1 MLLRELTDQGVL
13 RLTLN
18 DPKHCNALSEYML
31 AALGSAL
38 EKAEADPAVR
48 VIVLAAIGSVFCAG
62 HDLKEIHAKRND
74 ADAGLSYFTNLFTN
88 CCEVMQTI
96 VNSPKI
102 IIAEVAGVAT
112 ASGCQLVASCDLAFA
127 TNHAQFATP
136 GVNIGLFCSTPM
148 VALSRNMTNK
158 HAMEMLLTGDMISA
172 NKAEQIGLINRVVT
186 SAEITKHSMATA
198 TKIASKSSMTLT
210 TGKRAFHQQDN
221 MSLADAYQ
229 HTSRVM
235 VDNILKYDARE
246 GIHAFISKRVPT
258 WQDE

>member
-1 MLLRELTDQGVL
+1 
-13 RLTLN
+13 
-18 DPKHCNALSEYML
+18 ML

-38 EKAEADPAVR
+38 AKAETDPAVR
-48 VIVLAAIGSVFCAG
+48 VIVLAAIGSAFCAG
-62 HDLKEIHAKRND
+62 HDLQEIHARRND
-74 ADAGLSYFTNLFTN
+74 TDAGLSYFTNLFAN
-88 CCEVMQTI
+88 CCKVMQAN

-102 IIAEVAGVAT
+102 IIGEVAGVAT

-127 TNHAQFATP
+127 TDHSKFATP

-148 VALSRNMTNK
+148 VALSRNMAHK

-198 TKIASKSSMTLT
+198 AKIASKSSMTLT
-210 TGKRAFHQQDN
+210 TGKRAFYQQGAMN
-221 MSLADAYQ
+221 LADAYQ
-229 HTSRVM
+229 YTSKVM

-246 GIHAFISKRVPT
+246 GIHAFISKRVAT